1 MWRRYRGIGVIGLL
15 LLLGCAGNGIRWKDW
30 QKLPKEHY
38 SIPPY
43 ARYLAG
49 MKIALDPGHGGMAH
63 LPGYKRGPTGK
74 REAIMNLN
82 VALFLKQFLEAAGAQ
97 VILTRTGD
105 YYVSL
110 RDRVEIAERAGADIL
125 ISLHHNASENPETNY
140 AAVFYHQHPDV
151 SPVSL
156 DLARHIYFGL
166 VEALRLPDLSEEGL
180 LSDTY
185 IYPSGFGLLRRA
197 SIPAV
202 LLESSFYSNAKEE
215 KRLMKKWYN
224 RREAYGIFLGLARW
238 AAGGWPSAELLEPQG
253 ISRDKR
259 PTIVYRLSDG
269 LWERHHRP
277 DRPLLIFSESVK
289 LEIDGRVVPVQV
301 DLNERRM
308 QARPDTALS
317 NGPHVLR
324 VRLQNMFK
332 NHNFPQADTIIV
344 AAPTDSISF
353 RVPTD
358 RLPADSRVLMPVRLA
373 AFDAGG
379 EPVWEGTEVRL
390 RAVRGTV
397 LPKRIRARSD
407 SALFFYRPP
416 DDSLGVDH
424 IIAEA
429 DGHADTLRLRLVPPG
444 QIRAVSGLVIDDS
457 TRKGLAGVR
466 IMHGDSAV
474 AVTNELGGFFLLNPP
489 VGKTE
494 WQFRLNGYHEERKT
508 VTVDSVH
515 STLLTVRMKPVLN
528 AVLHRAYLIL
538 DPNVTS
544 AADTSSERW
553 PLVLAEALKR
563 KLEWAG
569 ARVELVQWRPEW
581 QSVRDKIRSI
591 NKLPEALY
599 IKLVYEPLASDSV
612 LVETTIYPANTEGE
626 KLARSVHR
634 AFEKFPRVRTMLLQN
649 TDVPEVT
656 NTNKTALQFLIR
668 CASPEVANRDMPA
681 IFAGLVW
688 YFRESGKAAK

>member
-1 MWRRYRGIGVIGLL
+1 MLNQKWAFLILALL
-15 LLLGCAGNGIRWKDW
+15 VLTGCAGNRIRFKDW
-30 QKLPKEHY
+30 EKLPKEHY
-38 SIPPY
+38 TIPPY

-49 MKIALDPGHGGMAH
+49 LKIALDPGHGGMAH

-82 VALFLKQFLEAAGAQ
+82 VALYLKQFLEAAGAE

-110 RDRVEIAERAGADIL
+110 RERVEIAEAAGADIL
-125 ISLHHNASENPETNY
+125 ISLHHNASENPQTNF
-140 AAVFYHQHPDV
+140 AAVFYHQHPDS

-156 DLARHIYFGL
+156 DLARNIYFGL
-166 VEALRLPDLSEEGL
+166 VEALHLPDLSEEGL

-197 SIPAV
+197 RIPAV
-202 LLESSFYSNAKEE
+202 LLESSFYSNRKEE

-259 PTIVYRLSDG
+259 PTIVYRLNDG

-289 LEIDGRVVPVQV
+289 LELDGKIVPVRMN
-301 DLNERRM
+301 LAKRRFT
-308 QARPDTALS
+308 ARPDSALS

-344 AAPTDSISF
+344 AASTDSIAF

-358 RLPADSRVLMPVRLA
+358 SLPADSRVLMPVRLT
-373 AFDAGG
+373 AFDADG
-379 EPVWEGTEVRL
+379 EAVWEGTEVRL
-390 RAVRGTV
+390 QARLGKVMPV
-397 LPKRIRARSD
+397 RIRARSD

-416 DDSLGVDH
+416 DDSLGVDD

-429 DGHADTLRLRLVPPG
+429 DGHTDTLRLRLVPPG
-444 QIRAVSGLVIDDS
+444 QTRAVSGLVIDDS
-457 TRKGLAGVR
+457 TRKGLAEVQ
-466 IMHGDSAV
+466 ILQGDSVV
-474 AVTNELGGFFLLNPP
+474 AVTNELGGFFLLNPR
-489 VGKTE
+489 VGETM
-494 WQFRLNGYHEERKT
+494 WQFRLNGYHTERKT
-508 VTVDSVH
+508 VVVDSVR
-515 STLLTVRMKPVLN
+515 SSLLTVRLKPVLN
-528 AVLHRAYLIL
+528 AVLHKAYLII
-538 DPNVTS
+538 DPDVTS
-544 AADTSSERW
+544 AADSSRERW
-553 PLVLAEALKR
+553 PYVLAESLKR

-581 QSVRDKIRSI
+581 QSVRDKIRAI
-591 NKLPEALY
+591 NQLPEALY

-634 AFEKFPRVRTMLLQN
+634 AFEKFPRVRTTLLQN

-668 CASPEVANRDMPA
+668 CASPAVANRDMPA

-688 YFRESGKAAK
+688 YFREAATQK